1 MKILFDVLWIRAGGR
16 VKRMELRASPPGE
29 SLGEGGE
36 LTNLRCWP
44 VCFSFVSF
52 QETCLLESSSNNCS
66 QAPSNETIILL
77 TSFGV
82 KKSSVNLAQNRKC
95 QFHWGSLC
103 RVFLQPETK
112 PTSPFCHI
120 PLLSSPLT
128 RSTLMTRVGRKCA
141 GSVFPPQIEPY
152 RARNDLPRMITVTA
166 RWLWPMAEG
175 RRNEKHGEGE
185 GYIKRPN
192 IKNIHECF

>member
-1 MKILFDVLWIRAGGR
+1 MWLNSFQNTKHLRVGKGNKNIRRKQNLKTCMKILFDVLWIRAGGR

-128 RSTLMTRVGRKCA
+128 RSTLMGPEWG
-141 GSVFPPQIEPY
+141 GSAL
-152 RARNDLPRMITVTA
+152 ARYSHP
-166 RWLWPMAEG
+166 
-175 RRNEKHGEGE
+175 K
-185 GYIKRPN
+185 
-192 IKNIHECF
+192 